1 MYINILKLPLAFT
14 HPTLLIVDVVYLPLV
29 MKNYK
34 QVFIS
39 QIWLITL
46 LAGSACTSYQNEG
59 VIRNTVKI
67 VVETDH
73 QNEEQ
78 AGLPNS
84 EKNILPGTFVNKSY
98 YDEDHLLLK
107 EEKWSADGKLEWKK
121 EFVYDAAG
129 NNIERWTFKRD
140 SLIERIVQKFNAAN
154 RLIRAEE
161 YGSNEKLLRKKSGV
175 YEREG
180 NGVITIFSNIQD
192 KFVKSTESVY
202 DSSGRLIESRH
213 YIQPS
218 DEQADRISMPG
229 INNWLQKEAYLYDS
243 NNNLVQ
249 TMQVDSNLVMRSNT
263 SYSYDSLR
271 NFTAVIIQTADKSR
285 PQHYRYEY
293 QYNHNGEWTKK
304 KTFLNNHLMT
314 ITIRR
319 ILIPA
324 TEIKK

>member
-1 MYINILKLPLAFT
+1 
-14 HPTLLIVDVVYLPLV
+14 
-29 MKNYK
+29 MKNYR

-39 QIWLITL
+39 KIWLITL

-59 VIRNTVKI
+59 LIRDTVKI

-98 YDEDHLLLK
+98 YDVDHLLLK
-107 EEKWSADGKLEWKK
+107 EEKWSVDGKLEWKK

-129 NNIERWTFKRD
+129 NNIERWKFHRD

-175 YEREG
+175 YERDG
-180 NGVITIFSNIQD
+180 NGVITTLSNIQD

-218 DEQADRISMPG
+218 DEQTDRISMPG
-229 INNWLQKEAYLYDS
+229 INSWLQKETYLYDS
-243 NNNLVQ
+243 DNNLVQ

-271 NFTAVIIQTADKSR
+271 NLTAVIIQTADKSR
-285 PQHYRYEY
+285 PKHYRYEY
-293 QYNHNGEWTKK
+293 QYNHNGEWIKK

-319 ILIPA
+319 IRTPA